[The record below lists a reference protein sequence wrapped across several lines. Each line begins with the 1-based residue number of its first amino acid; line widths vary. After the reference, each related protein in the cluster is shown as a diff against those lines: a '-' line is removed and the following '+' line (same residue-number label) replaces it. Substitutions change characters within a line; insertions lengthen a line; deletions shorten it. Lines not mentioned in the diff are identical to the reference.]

1 MTTLKNLAVAA
12 VSLVIFSNITQAQ
25 TLKASY
31 TVNANEAFKVKY
43 IGDEG
48 EYLVFEVTLDA
59 PKTANAVLSIYDRN
73 EGELYSSFYAGTTS
87 AKTIKIEK
95 TDNSQV
101 LDFKMIVGKKS
112 FSKSFAANTSV
123 VETINVTENS
133 VTKL

>member
-12 VSLVIFSNITQAQ
+12 ASLVIFSNITQAQ

-31 TVNANEAFKVKY
+31 TLNANEAFKVKY

-48 EYLVFEVTLDA
+48 EYLVFKVTLDA
-59 PKTANAVLSIYDRN
+59 PKTANAVFSISDKK
-73 EGELYSSFYAGTTS
+73 EGELYSSYYTGSTNV
-87 AKTIKIEK
+87 KTVKIEK
-95 TDNSQV
+95 TGNSQV
-101 LDFKMIVGKKS
+101 LDFKMVVGKKS
-112 FSKSFAANTSV
+112 FSKSFVANTSV

>member
-1 MTTLKNLAVAA
+1 MTTLKNLAVATA
-12 VSLVIFSNITQAQ
+12 SLVIFSNITHAQ
-25 TLKASY
+25 TMKANY
-31 TVNANEAFKVKY
+31 TLSAKEAFNVKY

-48 EYLVFEVTLDA
+48 EYLVFKVTLDA
-59 PKTANAVLSIYDRN
+59 PKSANAVFSISDKS
-73 EGELYSSFYAGTTS
+73 EGELYSSYYSGSTNV
-87 AKTIKIEK
+87 KTIKIEK

-101 LDFKMIVGKKS
+101 LDFKMVIGRKA

>member
-12 VSLVIFSNITQAQ
+12 ASLVIFSNITHAQ

-31 TVNANEAFKVKY
+31 TVNANDAFKVKY

-48 EYLVFEVTLDA
+48 EYLVFEVTLDV
-59 PKTANAVLSIYDRN
+59 PKTSNAVFSIYDKS
-73 EGELYSSFYAGTTS
+73 EGELYSSYYAGS
-87 AKTIKIEK
+87 AATKTIKIEK
-95 TDNSQV
+95 TNNSQV
-101 LDFKMIVGKKS
+101 LDFKMTVGKKA

-123 VETINVTENS
+123 VETINVTETS

>member
-73 EGELYSSFYAGTTS
+73 EGELYSSFYAGITS

-123 VETINVTENS
+123 VETINVTEKS